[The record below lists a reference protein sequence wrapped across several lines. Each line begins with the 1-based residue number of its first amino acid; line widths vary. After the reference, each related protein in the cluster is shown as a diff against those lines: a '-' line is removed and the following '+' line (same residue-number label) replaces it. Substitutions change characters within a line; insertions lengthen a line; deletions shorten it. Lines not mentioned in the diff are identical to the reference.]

1 MLLMLKEFAIFQPS
15 SSDGGLGVGAI
26 VGIAVGSAALLALV
40 AALILWVYKRP
51 NKKKFS
57 IELIPSEAPN
67 PEQEMSVVN

>member
-26 VGIAVGSAALLALV
+26 VGIAVGSAAFLALV
-40 AALILWVYKRP
+40 ALILWVYKRP

-57 IELIPSEAPN
+57 IELIPSAAPN